1 MAEATRRHAGASVRV
16 LVDTGALLALA
27 EKRDQHHIRATE
39 IADSHLRSGGRLV
52 GTTLVMSEFYSHL
65 MYLRGPAA
73 ARAVLTHLLD
83 DPIYEWIDVGV
94 EVVREAK
101 VRWLAKF
108 ADQDFSLVD
117 AVSFEVMRR
126 ERLKSAFAFDEHFA
140 VAGFALLD

>member
-1 MAEATRRHAGASVRV
+1 VRV
-16 LVDTGALLALA
+16 LVDTSALIALSRP
-27 EKRDQHHIRATE
+27 RDQHHVRASE
-39 IADSHLRSGGRLV
+39 IADSLLRSGGRLV

-73 ARAVLTHLLD
+73 ARAMLTQMLD

-94 EVVREAK
+94 EVIREAK
-101 VRWLAKF
+101 VRWLARF

-126 ERLKSAFAFDEHFA
+126 ERLKRAFAFDEHFA
-140 VAGFALLD
+140 VAGYALLE

>member
-1 MAEATRRHAGASVRV
+1 VRV
-16 LVDTGALLALA
+16 LVDTGALLALG

-39 IADSHLRSGGRLV
+39 IADSHVRSGGRLV

-65 MYLRGPAA
+65 MYRRGPAA
-73 ARAVLTHLLD
+73 ARGVLTQLLD

-94 EVVREAK
+94 DVIREAK
-101 VRWLAKF
+101 ARWLGRF

-126 ERLKSAFAFDEHFA
+126 ERIKSAFAFDEHFT
-140 VAGFALLD
+140 VAGYALLD